1 MAKKSQTEEW
11 SKFLAPIQTP
21 LSLGDQVYNNL
32 LEAILSQQ
40 IKPGQ
45 HLVEQPLADQLS
57 VSRIS
62 VREAIR
68 RLAQDG
74 LVEIIPLRGSF
85 VVNLT
90 AEDVKEIYHLRTS
103 LECIA
108 VEHIIHHYRPGML
121 DVFDDILDEM
131 RTIERNEDR
140 LHGAAVD
147 NHFHR
152 TIMHLS
158 GLKRTTQIWEQMSN
172 QITLV
177 IYNVSNYYPSITGFT
192 ERHTPLLEWIKA
204 GDAPNAVGYLKE
216 HIQEGSQH
224 VRKAMLQTIE

>member
-1 MAKKSQTEEW
+1 MAKKSPTDEW
-11 SKFLAPIQTP
+11 SKFLIPIQTP
-21 LSLGDQVYNNL
+21 VSLGDQVYNNL

-62 VREAIR
+62 IREAIR

-74 LVEIIPLRGSF
+74 LVEIIPTRGSY

-90 AEDVKEIYHLRTS
+90 STDVEEIYRLRTS

-108 VEHIIHHYRPGML
+108 VEHIISQYQPGML
-121 DVFDDILDEM
+121 DVFDDILDDM
-131 RTIERNEDR
+131 RDIEQHEDR
-140 LHGAAVD
+140 FHGAAVD

-152 TIMHLS
+152 TLMHLS
-158 GLKRTTQIWEQMSN
+158 GLKRTIQIWEQMSN

-177 IYNVSNYYPSITGFT
+177 IYNVSNYYPTITGFT
-192 ERHTPLLEWIKA
+192 ERHSPLLDLIRN
-204 GDAPNAVGYLKE
+204 GDAPNATRYLKE

-224 VRKAMLQTIE
+224 ILKAMLQII

>member
-1 MAKKSQTEEW
+1 MAKKSTTDEW
-11 SKFLAPIQTP
+11 SKFLIPIQTP
-21 LSLGDQVYNNL
+21 VSLGDQVYNNL

-62 VREAIR
+62 IREAIR
-68 RLAQDG
+68 RLAQEG
-74 LVEIIPLRGSF
+74 LVEIIPTRGSF

-90 AEDVKEIYHLRTS
+90 STDVEEIYRLRTS

-108 VEHIIHHYRPGML
+108 VEHIISHYQAGML
-121 DVFDDILDEM
+121 DVFDDILDDM
-131 RTIERNEDR
+131 QDIERLEDR
-140 LHGAAVD
+140 FQGAAVD

-152 TIMHLS
+152 TLMHLS
-158 GLKRTTQIWEQMSN
+158 GLKRTIQIWEQMSN
-172 QITLV
+172 QITMV
-177 IYNVSNYYPSITGFT
+177 IYNVSNYYPTITGFT
-192 ERHTPLLEWIKA
+192 GRHSPLLDLIRS
-204 GDAPNAVGYLKE
+204 GDTPNATRYLKE

-224 VRKAMLQTIE
+224 ILKAMLQII